1 MYHIKP
7 ESIKA
12 FLDDN
17 TIRFPRFQRKQTWKS
32 EQNFKLAISVF
43 KDFPL
48 GVTIINKAR
57 YNGKSTR
64 WLLDGRQ
71 RRHALLQMNANPENI
86 YDWGK
91 GFIGIKPQD
100 QPADIKT
107 KFWEVVESY
116 LNDGDE
122 DGFNDARLK
131 AIQQGEGEFQF
142 GGKTYKIDSI
152 EDEVLDD
159 MSEGFEEERDIDT
172 DNLQD
177 SALTDEYKHDL
188 WGNLESLLF
197 VLKTVHKK
205 TSSKSG
211 FTQPFDFRKLIPQ
224 LPYVD
229 GKALSGRKLKTFID
243 EYLNF
248 CREGSEEGANAKI
261 VGENSL
267 FEFYE
272 MRFKE
277 AGSNQKLRN
286 SIKKNWSE
294 IDASIR
300 VVELI
305 KEQLQDARI
314 GVIETSSITST
325 DAQMIFTLIN
335 KEGTKLSA
343 VEILSAKPS
352 WNVYVDHPSQEV
364 VSERKS
370 LYKAINTDVERTVR
384 WDYPATVYQRL
395 KLDFLFPKYSY
406 DKKSELDKK
415 LTLGFKILSGIYQ
428 RGIKKEDVDSLS
440 SNRDIVWE
448 HDIDGLVNELNQMG
462 EVLRSHDYFKR
473 LTSLGVCLMSITS
486 DACALNFLLLTYADY
501 KRKGKPVGA
510 NKKTSLFVANALKLA
525 DQMVFEYVTFKWRGS
540 SDSKVAKNIAGVNVS
555 EERNDAVDESRWL
568 NLIKGINDNQTIE
581 DSEIT
586 FPLCKSIVYHSYA
599 VLGISSPFVNT
610 YDIDHI
616 IPQASFD
623 ASDSIPS
630 DRVKHSLFN
639 LCPLPSKE
647 NKRKGKKTLAALEDS
662 WLIENVEVFAQIKQD
677 KFAKYS
683 KSSSWRD
690 LRVKRRD
697 VYEKDFLLARKSM
710 FDGDKK

>member
-17 TIRFPRFQRKQTWKS
+17 TIRFPRFQRKQTWNN

-71 RRHALLQMNANPENI
+71 RRNALLQMSSNPENL

-91 GFIGIKPQD
+91 KFIGIKPQD
-100 QPADIKT
+100 QPSDIT
-107 KFWEVVESY
+107 QKFWAVVESY

-122 DGFNDARLK
+122 DGFNEARLK
-131 AIQQGEGEFQF
+131 AIQQGEPEFQF
-142 GGKTYKIDSI
+142 GGKTYKIDSQ
-152 EDEVLDD
+152 EDEVLDNL
-159 MSEGFEEERDIDT
+159 SEGFEEEEDVESEQFGT
-172 DNLQD
+172 T
-177 SALTDEYKHDL
+177 ALEAEYQHDL
-188 WGNLESLLF
+188 WGNLENLLF

-205 TSSKSG
+205 TSNKSG
-211 FTQPFDFRKLIPQ
+211 FTQPFDFRKDIPL
-224 LPYVD
+224 LPYIED
-229 GKALSGRKLKTFID
+229 RALSGRKLKMFID

-248 CREGSEEGANAKI
+248 CREGSEDGASIKQI
-261 VGENSL
+261 GEKSL

-272 MRFKE
+272 LRFNKDA
-277 AGSNQKLRN
+277 AGNQKLKN
-286 SIKKNWSE
+286 SIKKNWVDIE
-294 IDASIR
+294 ASIR

-352 WNVYVDHPSQEV
+352 WNVYVKHPSSEV
-364 VSERKS
+364 IAQREL
-370 LYKAINTDVERTVR
+370 LYQAINTSVEHTVR
-384 WDYPATVYQRL
+384 WDYPATIYQRL
-395 KLDFLFPKYSY
+395 KMDFLFPEYSY
-406 DKKSELDKK
+406 STKSELDKK

-428 RGIKKEDVDSLS
+428 KGIKKEDVDALS
-440 SNRDIVWE
+440 SNREIVWE
-448 HDIDGLVNELNQMG
+448 SHIDVLVNDLNQMA
-462 EVLRSHDYFKR
+462 EVLKSHDYFQR
-473 LTSLGVCLMSITS
+473 LSSLGKSLAAITS
-486 DACALNFLLLTYADY
+486 DACALNFLFLTYADY
-501 KRKGKPVGA
+501 QRKGKPVGS
-510 NKKTSLFVANALKLA
+510 NKQTTTFTRNALKLA

-540 SDSKVAKNIAGVNVS
+540 SDSKVAKNILGAEKLS
-555 EERNDAVDESRWL
+555 DKYEAIDEKRWL
-568 NLIKGINDNQTIE
+568 SLVKGINDAQIIE
-581 DSEIT
+581 DSDIT
-586 FPLCKSIVYHSYA
+586 FGLCRSIVFHTYA
-599 VLGISSPFVNT
+599 VLGISSPLASA

-616 IPQASFD
+616 IPQAICD
-623 ASDSIPS
+623 ASDSISS

-647 NKRKGKKTLAALEDS
+647 NKKKGKKTLAGLDDK
-662 WLIENVEVFAQIKQD
+662 WLIDNVEAFAQIEKKEFD
-677 KFAKYS
+677 KYS
-683 KSSSWRD
+683 KASSWKD
-690 LRVKRRD
+690 LRSKRRG
-697 VYEKDFLLARKSM
+697 VYEIDFLEARNSM
-710 FDGDKK
+710 FDGD